1 MKFEDF
7 YKEQYQQEQEASQS
21 WRTIAQIT
29 VNLGYQAFVTG
40 EGMTKVF
47 IYGNEKDKEKAK
59 ADCKAYLEQNNPDGW
74 AQAGIALTIDGT
86 DVPTHPQGKF
96 ERDWE
101 QFVPMFQSSGNLEK
115 FKADVLEKFNE
126 LSANREVRLPA
137 DLFIE
142 KLSGKGIEPGK
153 PAWAELSQQ
162 IDWYAEASGRR
173 RTYTDKDGEEKETP
187 RRIYVIEKT
196 YPNREAALADLGQ
209 VAAPDEQFSET
220 AKKNYSSLDNLKSLA
235 GEISGWLDKA
245 AKGVAFS
252 EDPKNFPLPEPN
264 TPPARIKYIADLYN
278 VEPSDIMKLT
288 VDTPF

>member
-7 YKEQYQQEQEASQS
+7 YNEEYQKEQEASQS

-47 IYGNEKDKEKAK
+47 TYGNEKDKEKAK
-59 ADCKAYLEQNNPDGW
+59 ADCKVYLEQNNPDGW

-126 LSANREVRLPA
+126 LSANRQIKLPA

-142 KLSGKGIEPGK
+142 KLDGKGIEPGK
-153 PAWAELSQQ
+153 PVWAELSQQ
-162 IDWYAEASGRR
+162 IDYYAEASGRR

-187 RRIYVIEKT
+187 RRIYVIEKA
-196 YPNREAALADLGQ
+196 YGSREDALADLGQ
-209 VAAPDEQFSET
+209 AAAPDEQFSER
-220 AKKNYSSLDNLKSLA
+220 AKEKYSDLSTLKSLA
-235 GEISGWLDKA
+235 NEINGWLNKA
-245 AKGVAFS
+245 ANNIAFN
-252 EDPKNFPLPEPN
+252 EDPENFPLPQPN
-264 TPPARIKYIADLYN
+264 TPPNRMKYIADLYD